1 MKLRI
6 TSHSIRMR
14 LLRSEVAKLVE
25 QGRVE
30 ETIYFGPDDSSSLR
44 YALTIEDAAAEVHL
58 RYAPS
63 KIEIVLPRISAETW
77 ASSEQVGI
85 YASDDVGMHGSV
97 DLIVEKDFACLD
109 LSDADNH
116 DTFSNPQMGAAC

>member
-25 QGRVE
+25 QGCVE
-30 ETIYFGPDDSSSLR
+30 ETIYFGADDSSSLR
-44 YALTIEDAAAEVHL
+44 YALTIENAAAEVHL

-63 KIEIVLPRISAETW
+63 KIEIVLPRIPAETW

-85 YASDDVGMHGSV
+85 YASDDVGVHGSV

>member
-6 TSHSIRMR
+6 TGHSIRMR

-25 QGRVE
+25 QDCVE
-30 ETIYFGPDDSSSLR
+30 ETIYLGADDSSCLT
-44 YALTIEDAAAEVHL
+44 YALAIENAAAEVHL

-63 KIEIVLPRISAETW
+63 KIEIVLPRGPAETW
-77 ASSEQVGI
+77 ASTEQVGI
-85 YASDDVGMHGSV
+85 YASDGIGAHGSI

-109 LSDADNH
+109 LSDAENH

>member
-6 TSHSIRMR
+6 TGNSIRMR
-14 LLRSEVAKLVE
+14 LLRSEVAKLIE
-25 QGRVE
+25 QERVE
-30 ETIYFGPDDSSSLR
+30 ETIYLGPDDSSSLT

-63 KIEIVLPRISAETW
+63 KIEIVLPRLPAETW
-77 ASSEQVGI
+77 TSTEQVGI
-85 YASDDVGMHGSV
+85 YASDDIGAHGSI

-116 DTFSNPQMGAAC
+116 DTFSNPQTGAAC

>member
-6 TSHSIRMR
+6 SGHSIRLR
-14 LLRSEVAKLVE
+14 LLRGEVAKLLELGCVD
-25 QGRVE
+25 
-30 ETIYFGPDDSSSLR
+30 ETIYLGSDDDSFLR
-44 YALTIEDAAAEVHL
+44 YALTIENTAAEVYL
-58 RYAPS
+58 RYTPS
-63 KIEIVLPRISAETW
+63 KIEIVLPQGPAETW

-85 YASDDVGMHGSV
+85 YASDNVGAHGSI
-97 DLIVEKDFACLD
+97 DLIIEKDFACLD

>member
-1 MKLRI
+1 
-6 TSHSIRMR
+6 MR

-30 ETIYFGPDDSSSLR
+30 ETIYLGSDDRSSLR
-44 YALTIEDAAAEVHL
+44 YALAIENAAAEVHL

-63 KIEIVLPRISAETW
+63 KIEIVLPRGRAETW

-85 YASDDVGMHGSV
+85 YASYEVGVHGSI

-109 LSDADNH
+109 LSDTDNH